1 MTPGPSART
10 GFSGVSV
17 SACFHCQ
24 LTAPQIVLPFCP
36 GFLTYRY
43 PSTMSSAVRH
53 RLCRDVKQ
61 DGGRGLWIFHRH
73 FNPSS
78 FMVMCRWVILLGRL
92 PTAGSGVIGYYGTYI
107 QIYKHTLMS
116 SFGPICMVIDSAAS
130 LGLWISETP
139 GSLTLCKLQKYQ
151 AACIAACITASPVQ
165 IQSGILYPGLLLWWQ
180 E

>member
-24 LTAPQIVLPFCP
+24 LTAPQIILPFCP

-43 PSTMSSAVRH
+43 PSAMGSAVRH

-116 SFGPICMVIDSAAS
+116 SFGPICMVMDSAAS
-130 LGLWISETP
+130 LGIWISETP

-151 AACIAACITASPVQ
+151 SACITASPVQ
-165 IQSGILYPGLLLWWQ
+165 VQSGILYPGLLLWWQ